1 MKFSNRDKEYHK
13 NREKWNFCT
22 NKSREDQQK
31 TTTSKKIRTV
41 EENLK
46 GWVIAVWWTL
56 NTSIQEEQ
64 VEDLEIVLKL
74 FVNAFCDIFIQG
86 MSLFVLFHEP
96 DGSENLAET
105 LTAPPQ
111 NIWRGTDPGQ
121 FKLERIQVERAN
133 LYAHFYKEFIER
145 RT

>member
-1 MKFSNRDKEYHK
+1 
-13 NREKWNFCT
+13 
-22 NKSREDQQK
+22 
-31 TTTSKKIRTV
+31 V
-41 EENLK
+41 GL
-46 GWVIAVWWTL
+46 AVWWTL

-74 FVNAFCDIFIQG
+74 FVNGFCDIFIQG
-86 MSLFVLFHEP
+86 MSLFVLFHQP

-111 NIWRGTDPGQ
+111 NIWRGTDLGQ